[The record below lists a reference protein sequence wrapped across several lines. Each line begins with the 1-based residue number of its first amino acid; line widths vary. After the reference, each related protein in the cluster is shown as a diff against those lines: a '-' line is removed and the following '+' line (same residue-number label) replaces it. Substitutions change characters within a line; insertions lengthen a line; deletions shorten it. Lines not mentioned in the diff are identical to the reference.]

1 MIERPILA
9 VFGVSKTYP
18 SRHGALPVLQD
29 VSLVVCRSELCAI
42 KGASGSG
49 KSTLMSLIGLLDRPD
64 AGRIEITGLR
74 VDRLGADEQAR
85 LRNRLIGFVFQ
96 SFNLLPGLSAH
107 ENVALPLLYRGVS
120 RPARRDIARSAL
132 ARVGLQDRIDHR
144 PNQMSG
150 GQCQR
155 VAIARALAGQPA
167 VILADEPTG
176 SLDTA
181 TSESIMNLFLDLNRN
196 HGTTIILVTHDP
208 TVAARCPRR
217 IVVSDGRVVD
227 DNRDELRDAGPC

>member
-1 MIERPILA
+1 
-9 VFGVSKTYP
+9 
-18 SRHGALPVLQD
+18 
-29 VSLVVCRSELCAI
+29 
-42 KGASGSG
+42 
-49 KSTLMSLIGLLDRPD
+49 
-64 AGRIEITGLR
+64 
-74 VDRLGADEQAR
+74 
-85 LRNRLIGFVFQ
+85 
-96 SFNLLPGLSAH
+96 
-107 ENVALPLLYRGVS
+107 
-120 RPARRDIARSAL
+120 
-132 ARVGLQDRIDHR
+132 
-144 PNQMSG
+144 MSG

>member
-1 MIERPILA
+1 M
-9 VFGVSKTYP
+9 
-18 SRHGALPVLQD
+18 
-29 VSLVVCRSELCAI
+29 
-42 KGASGSG
+42 
-49 KSTLMSLIGLLDRPD
+49 
-64 AGRIEITGLR
+64 
-74 VDRLGADEQAR
+74 DRLGADEQAR

-96 SFNLLPGLSAH
+96 SFNLLPGLSAL